1 MLSRAPMV
9 RGEGAGRLEEEVLR
23 KRDLGKFKKLLTEE
37 KKRILQNALRMADRN
52 VTIDADDVPDIV
64 DLATSDLSLNLNVE
78 IRERERHLMGKIDEA
93 LSRIEDGSFGTCE
106 ECGESIQVARLQV
119 RPVTTLCIKC
129 KEEQEELEKRG
140 AGRRDEDDDRFPIKP
155 LATSND

>member
-1 MLSRAPMV
+1 
-9 RGEGAGRLEEEVLR
+9 
-23 KRDLGKFKKLLTEE
+23 
-37 KKRILQNALRMADRN
+37 MADRN

-78 IRERERHLMGKIDEA
+78 IKERERHLVGKIDEA

-106 ECGESIQVARLQV
+106 ECGEPIQVARLQV

-129 KEEQEELEKRG
+129 KEEQEEMEKRG
-140 AGRRDEDDDRFPIKP
+140 AGRREDEDERFPIKP
-155 LATSND
+155 QATSND